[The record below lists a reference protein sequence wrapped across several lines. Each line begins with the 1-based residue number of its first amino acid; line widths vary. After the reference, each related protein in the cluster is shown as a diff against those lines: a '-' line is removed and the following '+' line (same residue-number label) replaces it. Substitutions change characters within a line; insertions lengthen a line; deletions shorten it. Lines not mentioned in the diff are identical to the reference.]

1 MSSTYEHVDRDD
13 DVQRHAAVLAR
24 RAAQQ
29 RAREL
34 LDRGLHARALAN
46 RRGAAGHVTSCRPIT
61 AHLAAVAGGQEV
73 HAPGHHLHLGLLLGL
88 LVPGLHVPC
97 LGLLG
102 DGEQPPDRPRPGPR
116 PLAAAGEEEGGE
128 APEAEQ
134 HQQEAAPGDGV
145 DLAAGDSSRYIY
157 TTNIYSLC
165 VVCF

>member
-46 RRGAAGHVTSCRPIT
+46 RRGAAGHVTSCPPIT

-145 DLAAGDSSRYIY
+145 DLAAGDISRYIY